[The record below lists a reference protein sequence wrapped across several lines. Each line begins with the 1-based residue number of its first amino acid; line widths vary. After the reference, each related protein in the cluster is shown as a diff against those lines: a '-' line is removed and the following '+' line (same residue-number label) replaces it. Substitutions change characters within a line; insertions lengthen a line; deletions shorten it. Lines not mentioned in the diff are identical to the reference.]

1 MVNYIKKETTV
12 AIKIKTKTK
21 PKQLSRT
28 AIKSFDDKAYGP
40 EPIQIKGF
48 TDALNWYNYMSDED
62 QSREWFFTYVKKNYP
77 KDVVSALRKLPKW
90 KISKTL
96 GAVARIL
103 TNGNIL
109 PQKNM
114 DYFDTSVKALVKMS
128 SSFVDESEPD
138 EKPKSTVTIQDRV
151 QAKIFS
157 LITDCEEAVDTI
169 PDFNVYNWLQAK
181 EASPQAANALREYY
195 SKFAA
200 DHEPDEFDTPAMKKQ
215 RAQLKKQWEDFVL
228 LIDRYIN
235 NKKAVKVRKPREKK
249 IKSAVEL
256 VKNLKF
262 RKEDPSLKIVSVHP
276 AEIIG
281 CQQLWVYNTKY
292 RKLTQY
298 IAVGPAGIQV
308 KGTTVTGWDTESS
321 TSKTLRKPEQSLTA
335 VLSAG
340 KVTLRSFMSNIKTAE
355 SKPNGRINHECILL
369 RVIK

>member
-1 MVNYIKKETTV
+1 M
-12 AIKIKTKTK
+12 AIKIKTKAK
-21 PKQLSRT
+21 PKKITRS

-40 EPIQIKGF
+40 EPIQIKNF

-62 QSREWFFTYVKKNYP
+62 QSRDWFFTYVKKNYT
-77 KDVVSALRKLPKW
+77 KGEVAALRKLPKW

-96 GAVARIL
+96 GSVARIL
-103 TNGNIL
+103 TNGNEL

-114 DYFDTSVKALVKMS
+114 DYFDNSVKDLVKMAAS
-128 SSFVDESEPD
+128 VV
-138 EKPKSTVTIQDRV
+138 EKVETEETPKTTVTIQDRV
-151 QAKIFS
+151 QAKIYN
-157 LITDCEEAVDTI
+157 LITDCEEALDTI
-169 PDFNVYNWLQAK
+169 QDFNVYNWLQAK
-181 EASPQAANALREYY
+181 EATPQAANALREYY

-215 RAQLKKQWEDFVL
+215 RAQLKKYWEEFVL

-249 IKSAVEL
+249 VKSAVEL

-298 IAVGPAGIQV
+298 LALGPAGIQV
-308 KGTTVTGWDTESS
+308 KGTTVTGWDIESS
-321 TSKTLRKPEQSLTA
+321 TSKTLRKPEESLTA
-335 VLSAG
+335 LLSAG
-340 KVTLRSFMSNIKTAE
+340 KVMLRSFISNIKTAE
-355 SKPNGRINHECILL
+355 SKPNGRINNECILV
-369 RVIK
+369 RVVK

>member
-1 MVNYIKKETTV
+1 M
-12 AIKIKTKTK
+12 AIKIKTKAK
-21 PKQLSRT
+21 PKKITRS

-40 EPIQIKGF
+40 EPIQIKNF

-62 QSREWFFTYVKKNYP
+62 QSRDWFFTYVKKNYT
-77 KDVVSALRKLPKW
+77 KGEVAALRKLPKW

-96 GAVARIL
+96 GSVARIL
-103 TNGNIL
+103 TNGNVL
-109 PQKNM
+109 ADRNM
-114 DYFDTSVKALVKMS
+114 EYFDRSVKDLVKLAAS
-128 SSFVDESEPD
+128 VV
-138 EKPKSTVTIQDRV
+138 EKVETEETPKTTVTIQDRV
-151 QAKIFS
+151 QAKIYN

-169 PDFNVYNWLQAK
+169 QDFNVYNWLQAK
-181 EASPQAANALREYY
+181 EATPQAANALREYY

-215 RAQLKKQWEDFVL
+215 RAQLKKYWEEFVL

-249 IKSAVEL
+249 VKSAVEL

-298 IAVGPAGIQV
+298 LALGPAGIQV
-308 KGTTVTGWDTESS
+308 KGTTVTGWDIESS
-321 TSKTLRKPEQSLTA
+321 TSKTLRKPEESLTA
-335 VLSAG
+335 LLSAG
-340 KVTLRSFMSNIKTAE
+340 KVMLRSFISNIKTAE
-355 SKPNGRINHECILL
+355 SKPNGRINNECILV
-369 RVIK
+369 RVVK

>member
-1 MVNYIKKETTV
+1 M
-12 AIKIKTKTK
+12 AIKIKTKAK
-21 PKQLSRT
+21 PKKITRS

-40 EPIQIKGF
+40 EPIQIKNF

-62 QSREWFFTYVKKNYP
+62 QSRDWFFTYVKKNYT
-77 KDVVSALRKLPKW
+77 KGEVAALRKLPKW

-96 GAVARIL
+96 GSVARIL
-103 TNGNIL
+103 TNGNEL

-114 DYFDTSVKALVKMS
+114 DYFDNSVKELVRMAASVVEK
-128 SSFVDESEPD
+128 DETE
-138 EKPKSTVTIQDRV
+138 EKPKTSVTIQDRV
-151 QAKIFS
+151 QAKIYN
-157 LITDCEEAVDTI
+157 LITDCEDAIDTI
-169 PDFNVYNWLQAK
+169 QDFNVYNWLQAK
-181 EASPQAANALREYY
+181 EATPQAANALREYY

-200 DHEPDEFDTPAMKKQ
+200 DHEPDEFDTPAMKKH
-215 RAQLKKQWEDFVL
+215 RAQLKKYWEEFVL

-249 IKSAVEL
+249 VKSAVEL

-292 RKLTQY
+292 RKLIQY
-298 IAVGPAGIQV
+298 LALGPAGIQV
-308 KGTTVTGWDTESS
+308 KGTTVTGWDIESS
-321 TSKTLRKPEQSLTA
+321 TSKTLRKPEESLTA
-335 VLSAG
+335 LLSAG
-340 KVTLRSFMSNIKTAE
+340 KVTLRSFMSNIKTTE
-355 SKPNGRINHECILL
+355 SKPNGRINNECILV

>member
-1 MVNYIKKETTV
+1 M
-12 AIKIKTKTK
+12 AIKIKTKAK
-21 PKQLSRT
+21 PKKITRS

-40 EPIQIKGF
+40 EPIQIKSF

-62 QSREWFFTYVKKNYP
+62 QSRDWFFTYVKKNYT
-77 KDVVSALRKLPKW
+77 KGEVAALRKLPKW

-96 GAVARIL
+96 GSVARIL
-103 TNGNIL
+103 TNGNVL
-109 PQKNM
+109 PDRNM
-114 DYFDTSVKALVKMS
+114 EYFDRSVKDLVKLAAS
-128 SSFVDESEPD
+128 VV
-138 EKPKSTVTIQDRV
+138 EKVETEETPKTTVTIQDRV
-151 QAKIFS
+151 QAKIYN

-169 PDFNVYNWLQAK
+169 QDFNVYNWLQAK
-181 EASPQAANALREYY
+181 EATPQAANALREYY

-215 RAQLKKQWEDFVL
+215 RAQLKKYWEEFVL

-249 IKSAVEL
+249 VKSAVEL

-298 IAVGPAGIQV
+298 LALGPAGIQV
-308 KGTTVTGWDTESS
+308 KGTTVTGWDIESS
-321 TSKTLRKPEQSLTA
+321 TSKTLRKPEESLTA
-335 VLSAG
+335 LLSAG
-340 KVTLRSFMSNIKTAE
+340 KVMLRSFMSNIKTAE
-355 SKPNGRINHECILL
+355 SKPNGRINNECILV
-369 RVIK
+369 RVVK

>member
-1 MVNYIKKETTV
+1 M
-12 AIKIKTKTK
+12 AIKIKTKAK
-21 PKQLSRT
+21 PKKITRS

-40 EPIQIKGF
+40 EPIQIKNF

-62 QSREWFFTYVKKNYP
+62 QSRDWFFTYVKKNYT
-77 KDVVSALRKLPKW
+77 KGEVAALRKLPKW

-96 GAVARIL
+96 GSVARIL
-103 TNGNIL
+103 TNGNVL
-109 PQKNM
+109 PDRNM
-114 DYFDTSVKALVKMS
+114 EYFDRSVKDLVKMAAS
-128 SSFVDESEPD
+128 VV
-138 EKPKSTVTIQDRV
+138 EKVETEETPKTTVTIQDRV
-151 QAKIFS
+151 QAKIYN
-157 LITDCEEAVDTI
+157 LITDCEEALDTTQ
-169 PDFNVYNWLQAK
+169 DFNVYNWLQAK
-181 EASPQAANALREYY
+181 EATPQAANALREYY

-215 RAQLKKQWEDFVL
+215 RAQLKKYWEEFVL

-249 IKSAVEL
+249 VKSAVEL

-298 IAVGPAGIQV
+298 LALGPAGIQV
-308 KGTTVTGWDTESS
+308 KGTTVTGWDIESS
-321 TSKTLRKPEQSLTA
+321 TSKTLRKPEESLTA
-335 VLSAG
+335 LLSAG
-340 KVTLRSFMSNIKTAE
+340 KVMLRSFISNIKTAE
-355 SKPNGRINHECILL
+355 SKPNGRINNECILV
-369 RVIK
+369 RVVK

>member
-1 MVNYIKKETTV
+1 M
-12 AIKIKTKTK
+12 AIKIKTKAK
-21 PKQLSRT
+21 PKKITRS

-40 EPIQIKGF
+40 EPIQIKNF

-62 QSREWFFTYVKKNYP
+62 QSRDWFFTYVKKNYT
-77 KDVVSALRKLPKW
+77 KGEVAALRKLPKW

-96 GAVARIL
+96 GSVARIL
-103 TNGNIL
+103 TNGNVL
-109 PQKNM
+109 ADRNM
-114 DYFDTSVKALVKMS
+114 EYFDRSVKDLVKLAAS
-128 SSFVDESEPD
+128 VV
-138 EKPKSTVTIQDRV
+138 EKVETEETPKTTVTIQDRV
-151 QAKIFS
+151 QAKIYN

-169 PDFNVYNWLQAK
+169 QDFNVYNWLQAR
-181 EASPQAANALREYY
+181 EATPQAANALREYY

-200 DHEPDEFDTPAMKKQ
+200 DHEPDEFDTPAMKKH
-215 RAQLKKQWEDFVL
+215 RAQLKKYWEEFVL

-249 IKSAVEL
+249 VKSAVEL

-298 IAVGPAGIQV
+298 LALGPAGIQV
-308 KGTTVTGWDTESS
+308 KGTTVTGWDIESS
-321 TSKTLRKPEQSLTA
+321 TSKTLRKPEESLTA
-335 VLSAG
+335 LLSAG
-340 KVTLRSFMSNIKTAE
+340 KVMLRSFMSNIKTAE
-355 SKPNGRINHECILL
+355 SKPNGRINNECILV
-369 RVIK
+369 RVVK

>member
-1 MVNYIKKETTV
+1 M
-12 AIKIKTKTK
+12 AIKIKTKAK
-21 PKQLSRT
+21 PKKITRS

-40 EPIQIKGF
+40 EPIQIKNF

-62 QSREWFFTYVKKNYP
+62 QSRDWFFTYVKKNYT
-77 KDVVSALRKLPKW
+77 KGEVAALRKLPKW

-96 GAVARIL
+96 GSVARIL
-103 TNGNIL
+103 TNGNVL
-109 PQKNM
+109 PDRNM
-114 DYFDTSVKALVKMS
+114 DYFDRSVKDLVKMAAS
-128 SSFVDESEPD
+128 VV
-138 EKPKSTVTIQDRV
+138 EKVETEETPKTTVTIQDRV
-151 QAKIFS
+151 QAKIYN

-169 PDFNVYNWLQAK
+169 QDFNVYNWLQAK
-181 EASPQAANALREYY
+181 EATPQAANALREYY

-200 DHEPDEFDTPAMKKQ
+200 DHEPDEFDTPAMKKH
-215 RAQLKKQWEDFVL
+215 RAQLKKYWEEFVL

-249 IKSAVEL
+249 VKSAVEL

-298 IAVGPAGIQV
+298 LALGPAGIQV
-308 KGTTVTGWDTESS
+308 KGTTVTGWDIESS
-321 TSKTLRKPEQSLTA
+321 TSKTLRKPEESLTA
-335 VLSAG
+335 LLSAG
-340 KVTLRSFMSNIKTAE
+340 KVMLRSFMSNIKTAE
-355 SKPNGRINHECILL
+355 SKPNGRINNECILV

>member
-1 MVNYIKKETTV
+1 M
-12 AIKIKTKTK
+12 AIKIKTKAK
-21 PKQLSRT
+21 PKKITRS

-40 EPIQIKGF
+40 EPIQIKNF

-62 QSREWFFTYVKKNYP
+62 QSRDWFFTYVKKNYT
-77 KDVVSALRKLPKW
+77 KGEVAALRKLPKW

-96 GAVARIL
+96 GSVARIL
-103 TNGNIL
+103 TNGNEL

-114 DYFDTSVKALVKMS
+114 DYFDNSVKELVKMAAS
-128 SSFVDESEPD
+128 VVEKDETE
-138 EKPKSTVTIQDRV
+138 EKPKTTVTIQDRV
-151 QAKIFS
+151 QAKIYN
-157 LITDCEEAVDTI
+157 LITDCEEAIDTI
-169 PDFNVYNWLQAK
+169 QDFNVYNWLQAK
-181 EASPQAANALREYY
+181 EVTPQAANALREYY

-200 DHEPDEFDTPAMKKQ
+200 DHEPDEFDTPAMKKH
-215 RAQLKKQWEDFVL
+215 RAQLKKYWEEFVL

-249 IKSAVEL
+249 VKSAVEL

-292 RKLTQY
+292 RKLIQY
-298 IAVGPAGIQV
+298 LALGPAGIQV
-308 KGTTVTGWDTESS
+308 KGTTVTGWDIESS
-321 TSKTLRKPEQSLTA
+321 TSKTLRKPEESLTA
-335 VLSAG
+335 LLSAG
-340 KVTLRSFMSNIKTAE
+340 KVTLRSFMSNIKTSE
-355 SKPNGRINHECILL
+355 SKPNGRINNECILV

>member
-1 MVNYIKKETTV
+1 M
-12 AIKIKTKTK
+12 AIKIKTKAK
-21 PKQLSRT
+21 PKKITRS

-40 EPIQIKGF
+40 EPIQIKNF

-62 QSREWFFTYVKKNYP
+62 QSRDWFFTYVKKNYT
-77 KDVVSALRKLPKW
+77 KGEVAALRKLPKW

-96 GAVARIL
+96 GSVARIL
-103 TNGNIL
+103 TNGNVL
-109 PQKNM
+109 ADRNM
-114 DYFDTSVKALVKMS
+114 EYFDRSVKDLVKMAAS
-128 SSFVDESEPD
+128 VV
-138 EKPKSTVTIQDRV
+138 EKVETEETPKTTVTIQDRV
-151 QAKIFS
+151 QAKIYN
-157 LITDCEEAVDTI
+157 LITDCEEAIDTI
-169 PDFNVYNWLQAK
+169 QDFNVYNWLQAK
-181 EASPQAANALREYY
+181 EATPQAANALREYY

-215 RAQLKKQWEDFVL
+215 RAQLKKYWEEFVL

-249 IKSAVEL
+249 VKSAVEL

-298 IAVGPAGIQV
+298 LALGPAGIQV
-308 KGTTVTGWDTESS
+308 KGTTVTGWDIESS
-321 TSKTLRKPEQSLTA
+321 TSKTLRKPEESLTA
-335 VLSAG
+335 LLSAG
-340 KVTLRSFMSNIKTAE
+340 KVMLRSFMSNIKTAE
-355 SKPNGRINHECILL
+355 SKPNGRINNECILV
-369 RVIK
+369 RVVK

>member
-1 MVNYIKKETTV
+1 M
-12 AIKIKTKTK
+12 AIKIKTKAK
-21 PKQLSRT
+21 PKKITRS

-40 EPIQIKGF
+40 EPIQIKSF

-62 QSREWFFTYVKKNYP
+62 QSRDWFFTYVKKNYT
-77 KDVVSALRKLPKW
+77 KGEVAALRKLPKW

-96 GAVARIL
+96 GSVARIL
-103 TNGNIL
+103 TNGNVL
-109 PQKNM
+109 PDRNM
-114 DYFDTSVKALVKMS
+114 EYFDRSVKDLVKMAAS
-128 SSFVDESEPD
+128 VV
-138 EKPKSTVTIQDRV
+138 EKVETEETPKTTVTIQDRV
-151 QAKIFS
+151 QAKIYN

-169 PDFNVYNWLQAK
+169 QDFNVYNWLQAK
-181 EASPQAANALREYY
+181 EATPQAANALREYY

-200 DHEPDEFDTPAMKKQ
+200 DHEPDEFDTPAMKKH
-215 RAQLKKQWEDFVL
+215 RAQLKKYWEEFVL

-249 IKSAVEL
+249 VKSAVEL

-298 IAVGPAGIQV
+298 LALGPAGIQV
-308 KGTTVTGWDTESS
+308 KGTTVTGWDIESS
-321 TSKTLRKPEQSLTA
+321 TSKTLRKPEESLTA
-335 VLSAG
+335 LLSAG
-340 KVTLRSFMSNIKTAE
+340 KVMLRSFMSNIKTAE
-355 SKPNGRINHECILL
+355 SKPNGRINNECILV
-369 RVIK
+369 RVVK

>member
-1 MVNYIKKETTV
+1 M
-12 AIKIKTKTK
+12 AIKIKTKAK
-21 PKQLSRT
+21 PKKITRS

-40 EPIQIKGF
+40 EPIQIKNF

-62 QSREWFFTYVKKNYP
+62 QSRDWFFTYVKKNYT
-77 KDVVSALRKLPKW
+77 KGEVAALRKLPKW

-96 GAVARIL
+96 GSVARIL
-103 TNGNIL
+103 TNGNVL
-109 PQKNM
+109 ADRNM
-114 DYFDTSVKALVKMS
+114 EYFDRSVKDLVKMAAS
-128 SSFVDESEPD
+128 VV
-138 EKPKSTVTIQDRV
+138 EKVETEETPKTTVTIQDRV
-151 QAKIFS
+151 QAKIYN
-157 LITDCEEAVDTI
+157 LITDCEEALDTI
-169 PDFNVYNWLQAK
+169 QDFNVYNWLQAK
-181 EASPQAANALREYY
+181 EATPQAANALREYY

-215 RAQLKKQWEDFVL
+215 RAQLKKYWEEFVL

-249 IKSAVEL
+249 VKSAVEL

-298 IAVGPAGIQV
+298 LALGPAGIQV
-308 KGTTVTGWDTESS
+308 KGTTVTGWDIESS
-321 TSKTLRKPEQSLTA
+321 TSKTLRKPEESLTA
-335 VLSAG
+335 LLSAG
-340 KVTLRSFMSNIKTAE
+340 KVMLRSFMSNIKTAE
-355 SKPNGRINHECILL
+355 SKPNGRINNECILV
-369 RVIK
+369 RVVK